1 MAALVLREKARVCVQ
16 RLLRRSLLELWEEDA
31 EGRGSDLPPEEKDE
45 REELPEGSAARSTLE
60 LLPLGSESELR
71 EELREDG
78 GGADTRSEG
87 AGAEKRLLDEDGL
100 RVVDGRE
107 SVSGAEKRGVAGAT
121 APDTGAPR
129 KVVVP
134 RELPR
139 TTLLL

>member
-1 MAALVLREKARVCVQ
+1 MCVQ
-16 RLLRRSLLELWEEDA
+16 RLLRRSLLELREEDA

-60 LLPLGSESELR
+60 LLPLGRESELR

-78 GGADTRSEG
+78 GGADTRPEG
-87 AGAEKRLLDEDGL
+87 AGAEKRLLLDEP

-107 SVSGAEKRGVAGAT
+107 RVNGEEKRGVAGAT
-121 APDTGAPR
+121 APDSGAPR